1 MTKIK
6 LIIMI
11 NEPFDSE
18 EVVEVVVGAVVIE
31 VFESWVTSLVF
42 ESGESSMGL
51 DLAFLSQSHF

>member
-42 ESGESSMGL
+42 ESGESSTGL

>member
-1 MTKIK
+1 MV
-6 LIIMI
+6 

-42 ESGESSMGL
+42 ESGESSTGL

>member
-31 VFESWVTSLVF
+31 VFES
-42 ESGESSMGL
+42 
-51 DLAFLSQSHF
+51 